1 MGYNSS
7 TYDKEAAYASK
18 SVKQL
23 EDELKHFRQAIE
35 KWDSN
40 GLMKSP
46 PTMFNE
52 HIEYL
57 RLKIAERI
65 LKK

>member
-7 TYDKEAAYASK
+7 KYDKEATYASK
-18 SVKQL
+18 TVKQL
-23 EDELKHFRQAIE
+23 EAELKKFRDAVA
-35 KWDSN
+35 KWDSELKKN
-40 GLMKSP
+40 P